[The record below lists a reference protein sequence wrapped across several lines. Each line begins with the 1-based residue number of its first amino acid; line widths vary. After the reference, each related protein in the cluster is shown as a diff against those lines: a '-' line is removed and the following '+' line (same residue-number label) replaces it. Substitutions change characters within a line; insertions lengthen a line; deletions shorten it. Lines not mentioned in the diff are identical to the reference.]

1 MSAAQHCVAHSHRQ
15 GQEARLQTAGQ
26 PKGPPS
32 DLESATRLP
41 ISGEIIACQLLAD
54 GYSGEPGT
62 VLCLGCVVLAR
73 ALLSVR
79 SSVDD
84 LVVMRFRG
92 LGSSR
97 FQGVSFVW
105 EGSVMVRSRVSQ
117 HLRLCRALTKGET
130 FLFGGHLGV

>member
-1 MSAAQHCVAHSHRQ
+1 MRDSRCCVASRDESVACVCAGASGVSHKYE
-15 GQEARLQTAGQ
+15 GTMKPNEIVIRLG
-26 PKGPPS
+26 
-32 DLESATRLP
+32 ECHTRLP

-84 LVVMRFRG
+84 LVVGSALFKEHTVRAVPCISPLTG
-92 LGSSR
+92 LR
-97 FQGVSFVW
+97 
-105 EGSVMVRSRVSQ
+105 
-117 HLRLCRALTKGET
+117 
-130 FLFGGHLGV
+130 